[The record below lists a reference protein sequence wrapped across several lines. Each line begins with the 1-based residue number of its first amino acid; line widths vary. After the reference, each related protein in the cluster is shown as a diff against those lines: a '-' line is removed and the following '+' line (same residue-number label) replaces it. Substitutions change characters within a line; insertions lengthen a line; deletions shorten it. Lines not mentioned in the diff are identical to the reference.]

1 LAACGPL
8 VPSYPQSFPQI
19 VWMVD
24 NRRFDPPLGLFEGGP
39 PPPDAHVV
47 LQRTSSSRHRSAEW
61 QPGFSSHNP
70 RVRRRALSHVEG
82 VDLLK
87 IVQEAGWPIW
97 PLILCSIA
105 AVALIVERF
114 MALRTARIA
123 PGYLLGE
130 VIAVTRNGLPSADVI
145 AKLADNSLLG
155 GVLAS
160 GLKLLAVDPRVGEV
174 QLRQTF
180 EGAGRD
186 AAHKMD
192 RYLNALG
199 SIAAAAPLLGL
210 FGTVVGMIEI
220 FGSQGGG
227 NTNPAE
233 LAHGISTALYNTAA
247 GLIVAIPSLMFY
259 RYFRG
264 RVDDYLHTLEQSSEQ
279 LLTQLMRV
287 TAGRPGQTK

>member
-1 LAACGPL
+1 MGGQLPPAGFEAVLPSLAQGREPAG
-8 VPSYPQSFPQI
+8 
-19 VWMVD
+19 
-24 NRRFDPPLGLFEGGP
+24 GL
-39 PPPDAHVV
+39 HVV
-47 LQRTSSSRHRSAEW
+47 FQISSLRRIGSAELEH
-61 QPGFSSHNP
+61 GFSSHNP
-70 RVRRRALSHVEG
+70 RLRFGCPGAVAARRHGRVQSHVEG

-130 VIAVTRNGLPSADVI
+130 VIAVTRNGLPSSEVI

-279 LLTQLMRV
+279 LLTQLVRV
-287 TAGRPGQTK
+287 TGTGRPAQTK

>member
-1 LAACGPL
+1 MFQRSSAA
-8 VPSYPQSFPQI
+8 
-19 VWMVD
+19 
-24 NRRFDPPLGLFEGGP
+24 
-39 PPPDAHVV
+39 
-47 LQRTSSSRHRSAEW
+47 THRPAGWEH
-61 QPGFSSHNP
+61 GFSSHNP
-70 RVRRRALSHVEG
+70 RVRPGSARAVAADFRERVQSHVEG

-114 MALRTARIA
+114 MALRTARVA

-130 VIAVTRNGLPSADVI
+130 VIAVTRNGLPSADVV

-155 GVLAS
+155 SVLAS

-264 RVDDYLHTLEQSSEQ
+264 RVDDYLHTLEQASEQ
-279 LLTQLMRV
+279 LLTQLVRV
-287 TAGRPGQTK
+287 TAARAGGTK

>member
-1 LAACGPL
+1 
-8 VPSYPQSFPQI
+8 
-19 VWMVD
+19 M
-24 NRRFDPPLGLFEGGP
+24 
-39 PPPDAHVV
+39 
-47 LQRTSSSRHRSAEW
+47 
-61 QPGFSSHNP
+61 
-70 RVRRRALSHVEG
+70 
-82 VDLLK
+82 LK

-114 MALRTARIA
+114 MALRTARVA

-130 VIAVTRNGLPSADVI
+130 VIAVTRNGLPSQDVI
-145 AKLADNSLLG
+145 AKLAENSLLG
-155 GVLAS
+155 NVLAS
-160 GLKLLAVDPRVGEV
+160 GLKLLTVDPRVGEV

-220 FGSQGGG
+220 FGAQNATG
-227 NTNPAE
+227 TNPAQ
-233 LAHGISTALYNTAA
+233 LAHGISVALYNTGF
-247 GLIVAIPSLMFY
+247 GLAIAMPALVFY
-259 RYFRG
+259 RHFRAL
-264 RVDDYLHTLEQSSEQ
+264 VDSFIIDMELQAVKFVDVVHGA
-279 LLTQLMRV
+279 R
-287 TAGRPGQTK
+287 K

>member
-1 LAACGPL
+1 MVEKAPIRPTGPL
-8 VPSYPQSFPQI
+8 PGDSIS
-19 VWMVD
+19 
-24 NRRFDPPLGLFEGGP
+24 GGR
-39 PPPDAHVV
+39 AHFM
-47 LQRTSSSRHRSAEW
+47 LQRTSAPGHRSAEW
-61 QPGFSSHNP
+61 RPGFSSHNP
-70 RVRRRALSHVEG
+70 AVRPRALSHVQG

-130 VIAVTRNGLPSADVI
+130 VIAVTRNGLPPADVV

-155 GVLAS
+155 SVLAS

-279 LLTQLMRV
+279 LLTQLVRV
-287 TAGRPGQTK
+287 TMGRQPGQTK

>member
-1 LAACGPL
+1 
-8 VPSYPQSFPQI
+8 
-19 VWMVD
+19 M
-24 NRRFDPPLGLFEGGP
+24 
-39 PPPDAHVV
+39 
-47 LQRTSSSRHRSAEW
+47 
-61 QPGFSSHNP
+61 
-70 RVRRRALSHVEG
+70 
-82 VDLLK
+82 LK

-114 MALRTARIA
+114 MALRTARVA

-130 VIAVTRNGLPSADVI
+130 VIAVTRNGLPTQDVVV
-145 AKLADNSLLG
+145 KLAENSLLG
-155 GVLAS
+155 SVLAS
-160 GLKLLAVDPRVGEV
+160 GLKLLTVDPRVGEV

-220 FGSQGGG
+220 FGAQTPGAAGSPQQV
-227 NTNPAE
+227 
-233 LAHGISTALYNTAA
+233 AHGISVALYNTAF
-247 GLIVAIPSLMFY
+247 GLMIAIPSLMFY

-264 RVDDYLHTLEQSSEQ
+264 RIDDYLHTMEQSSEQ
-279 LLTQLMRV
+279 LLTQLLRL
-287 TAGRPGQTK
+287 TGRSPGHHA

>member
-1 LAACGPL
+1 MPARPCHDPARG
-8 VPSYPQSFPQI
+8 S
-19 VWMVD
+19 
-24 NRRFDPPLGLFEGGP
+24 RRHKRLRTRRGTREAHAIIRADAVGGRISNI
-39 PPPDAHVV
+39 
-47 LQRTSSSRHRSAEW
+47 Q
-61 QPGFSSHNP
+61 G
-70 RVRRRALSHVEG
+70 VE
-82 VDLLK
+82 LLK

-114 MALRTARIA
+114 MALRTARVA

-130 VIAVTRNGLPSADVI
+130 VLTVTRSGLPTADVI
-145 AKLADNSLLG
+145 AKLSENSLLG

-160 GLKLLAVDPRVGEV
+160 GLKLLTVDPRANEI

-186 AAHKMD
+186 AAHRLD
-192 RYLNALG
+192 RYLNTLG
-199 SIAAAAPLLGL
+199 TIAAAAPLLGL

-227 NTNPAE
+227 ATNPAE

-247 GLIVAIPSLMFY
+247 GLLVAIPSLMFY

-264 RVDDYLHTLEQSSEQ
+264 RIDDYLHTLEQSSEQ
-279 LLTQLMRV
+279 LLSQLVRL
-287 TAGRPGQTK
+287 TAGRHPGVQK

>member
-1 LAACGPL
+1 VDKQPAGRRAGFAASSPL
-8 VPSYPQSFPQI
+8 
-19 VWMVD
+19 
-24 NRRFDPPLGLFEGGP
+24 
-39 PPPDAHVV
+39 HVV
-47 LQRTSSSRHRSAEW
+47 LQRSCRDDGAAAGLEH
-61 QPGFSSHNP
+61 GFSSHNP
-70 RVRRRALSHVEG
+70 RLRFASAKALPSGLSALVQSHVEG
-82 VDLLK
+82 VELLK

-114 MALRTARIA
+114 MALRTARVA

-130 VIAVTRNGLPSADVI
+130 VIAVTRNGLPSQDVI
-145 AKLADNSLLG
+145 TKLAENSLLG

-160 GLKLLAVDPRVGEV
+160 GLKLLSVDPRVGEV

-220 FGSQGGG
+220 FGSQGTGA
-227 NTNPAE
+227 TNPAE

-247 GLIVAIPSLMFY
+247 GLVVAIPSLLFY

-279 LLTQLMRV
+279 LLTQLVRV
-287 TAGRPGQTK
+287 TSGRQPVGTK

>member
-1 LAACGPL
+1 
-8 VPSYPQSFPQI
+8 
-19 VWMVD
+19 MVD
-24 NRRFDPPLGLFEGGP
+24 NRRSEP
-39 PPPDAHVV
+39 PPVGFEDGRPRPGAHVV
-47 LQRTSSSRHRSAEW
+47 LQRTWPFPRRWAEW

-130 VIAVTRNGLPSADVI
+130 VIAVTRNGLPPADVV
-145 AKLADNSLLG
+145 AKLAENSLLG
-155 GVLAS
+155 NVLAS

-287 TAGRPGQTK
+287 MAGRPGQTK

>member
-1 LAACGPL
+1 
-8 VPSYPQSFPQI
+8 
-19 VWMVD
+19 
-24 NRRFDPPLGLFEGGP
+24 
-39 PPPDAHVV
+39 
-47 LQRTSSSRHRSAEW
+47 
-61 QPGFSSHNP
+61 
-70 RVRRRALSHVEG
+70 
-82 VDLLK
+82 LLK

-130 VIAVTRNGLPSADVI
+130 VIAVTRNGLPPADVV

-155 GVLAS
+155 SVLAS
-160 GLKLLAVDPRVGEV
+160 GLKLLSVDPRVGEV

-279 LLTQLMRV
+279 LLTQLVRV
-287 TAGRPGQTK
+287 TGSGRQPGQVK

>member
-1 LAACGPL
+1 MDAVRGADLLTSCCKHL
-8 VPSYPQSFPQI
+8 
-19 VWMVD
+19 
-24 NRRFDPPLGLFEGGP
+24 GP
-39 PPPDAHVV
+39 PTPVERDWSTASQAIIHACVVGASGRGRRSPRTPPKV
-47 LQRTSSSRHRSAEW
+47 T
-61 QPGFSSHNP
+61 
-70 RVRRRALSHVEG
+70 VEG

-114 MALRTARIA
+114 MALRTARVA

-145 AKLADNSLLG
+145 AKLAENSLLG
-155 GVLAS
+155 SVLAS
-160 GLKLLAVDPRVGEV
+160 GLRLLSVDPRVGEV

-186 AAHKMD
+186 AAHRMD

-220 FGSQGGG
+220 FGSQGTGA
-227 NTNPAE
+227 TNPAE

-247 GLIVAIPSLMFY
+247 GLVVAIPTLLFY

-279 LLTQLMRV
+279 LLTQLVRI
-287 TAGRPGQTK
+287 TTGRQPGQTK